1 MHSSSLHGFIHIV
14 FREAVGLAAS
24 PRNNTFQTDQIQLT
38 AHVQFCYNRAFE
50 FQVGSG
56 FVELNSTE
64 EIIEDLKQGKM
75 VIIMDDEDREN
86 EGDLIMASE
95 DVTPEAINF
104 MARYGRGL
112 ICMTMTKERCQRL
125 RLPLMV
131 NDNDQIQSTNFTVSI
146 EAAEG
151 VTTGISAADRATTVL
166 AAVNREAQPQDIVQ
180 PGHIFPLMAQP
191 GGVLVRAG
199 HTEAGCD
206 LARLAGKTASSVIV
220 EILNEDGSMAR
231 RPDLEIFAKQ
241 HDLKIGTIADLIQYR
256 VRNEKTVERVNEC
269 NFPTEHGDF
278 RLLAYQD
285 CVDNEVHLAMVK
297 GTIKSDQPV
306 LVRVHV
312 QNTLCD
318 LLSAKRETCGWP
330 LDAAMRQVA
339 EDGEGIIVILRN
351 HDSARDIV
359 QKIQDYK
366 WQDSASRKNQ
376 EAAASEAP
384 PAERHLR
391 TYGVGAQILADLGV
405 QKMKVMSAPTNM
417 HGLGGFD
424 LEVTEFVGLKA

>member
-1 MHSSSLHGFIHIV
+1 M
-14 FREAVGLAAS
+14 
-24 PRNNTFQTDQIQLT
+24 
-38 AHVQFCYNRAFE
+38 
-50 FQVGSG
+50 
-56 FVELNSTE
+56 ELNTTE

-86 EGDLIMASE
+86 EGDLLMASE
-95 DVTPEAINF
+95 CVTPEAINF

-112 ICMTMTKERCQRL
+112 ICMTMTKEHCQRL

-131 NDNDQIQSTNFTVSI
+131 SDNNALHSTAFTVSI

-166 AAVNREAQPQDIVQ
+166 AAVNPEGQPQDIVQ

-206 LARLAGKTASSVIV
+206 LARLAGKTPSSVIV
-220 EILNEDGSMAR
+220 EILNEDGTMAR
-231 RPDLEIFAKQ
+231 RPDLEIFAKE
-241 HDLKIGTIADLIQYR
+241 HDLKIGTIEDLIHYR

-269 NFPTEHGDF
+269 KLPTEHGDF

-285 CVDNEVHLAMVK
+285 CTDNEVHLAMVK
-297 GTIKSDQPV
+297 GTISPDEPV

-312 QNTLCD
+312 QHTLCD
-318 LLSAKRETCGWP
+318 LLSAKRDNCGWP
-330 LDAAMRQVA
+330 LDAAIKQVA
-339 EDGEGIIVILRN
+339 EAGQGVIVILRN
-351 HDSARDIV
+351 HDSAREIV

-366 WQDSASRKNQ
+366 WQDSSKKDDQ
-376 EAAASEAP
+376 PAP
-384 PAERHLR
+384 EQPGAERQLR

-424 LEVTEFVGLKA
+424 LEVTEFVGLNQ